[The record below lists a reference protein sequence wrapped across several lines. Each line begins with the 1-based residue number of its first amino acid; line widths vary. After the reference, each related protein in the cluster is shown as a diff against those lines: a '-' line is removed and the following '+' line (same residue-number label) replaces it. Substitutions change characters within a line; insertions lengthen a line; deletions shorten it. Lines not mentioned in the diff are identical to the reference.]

1 METGL
6 NLIKKHALKIAKDLC
21 YSEKVKEKIRN
32 AKSENEIDRI
42 FTSARKGE
50 IKD

>member
-6 NLIKKHALKIAKDLC
+6 NLIKKHALQIAKDLL
-21 YSEKVKEKIRN
+21 YSEAVKERIRN
-32 AKSENEIDRI
+32 AKSETEIDRI
-42 FTSARKGE
+42 FTSARRGE